1 MNELQ
6 HKRVGFYPVS
16 ARDYLEPLQML
27 KGYVDRLIFCD
38 ISCTPRGLRE
48 LRELRQTASDEGLPE
63 PLFFLGDALA
73 AMECLKP
80 IDIFFLR
87 KDSGDGEG
95 GSGLYLLGR
104 ERLPKTLSLIKPGGL
119 LITDDRNGG
128 DWFKQMVSRRC
139 EALETDER
147 TLRLAE
153 TQPWAGHKLF
163 VFNVD
168 RTP

>member
-1 MNELQ
+1 MNELP

-38 ISCTPRGLRE
+38 IDCTPRGLRD

-63 PLFFLGDALA
+63 PIFLLGDAIA

-80 IDIFFLR
+80 VDVFFLR

-104 ERLPKTLSLIKPGGL
+104 ERLPRTLNMVIPGGL
-119 LITDDRNGG
+119 LLTDERNGG
-128 DWFKQMVSRRC
+128 DWFKQMVSRGR
-139 EALETDER
+139 EELSAGER
-147 TLRLAE
+147 KLRLAGK
-153 TQPWAGHKLF
+153 QPWAEHKLF
-163 VFNVD
+163 AFNVD
-168 RTP
+168 RTL